1 MPADFTYTCTFL
13 SSDNRVLVVS
23 DHGYF
28 ITNITN
34 ASFCWM
40 GMRSAA
46 ETPKPDPL
54 TLRAL
59 AHVHACPHDA
69 LRN

>member
-34 ASFCWM
+34 ASCAGWECAP
-40 GMRSAA
+40 R
-46 ETPKPDPL
+46 PKHLNL
-54 TLRAL
+54 TL
-59 AHVHACPHDA
+59 
-69 LRN
+69 